1 MKLIHGQA
9 SILLAGLLL
18 MTTACNDFGDMN
30 VNPNNPITPNTGS
43 LLTGATRSIG
53 VLASQVAPGGFNIT
67 PAIYVQHF
75 GDIIYVEESRY
86 KTINFSYNGLY
97 GGLVAGLPGA
107 PLANLQQI
115 INENTN
121 ESTKKSA
128 ETYGSNANQIAIAR
142 ILKAYTFQQITDRW
156 GDIPYS
162 QALKGSE
169 NFSPAFDKQQDIYTD
184 LFKEWKEA
192 AAQFDGGAPVQGD
205 ILFGGDEE
213 RWKKFA
219 NTLRLIAALRI
230 SKADPVKGRQ
240 EFNDALAAGV
250 FTSNEDNVQYSF
262 LSDASNE
269 NPLYNNYVTTNR
281 KDYALSNTF
290 VNYLKQ
296 VNDPRLPYL
305 ADPNQS
311 GEFVG
316 VPYGVFPSQ
325 GEPADF
331 SLASSKITQQNSP
344 INIMTYAQ
352 VLFAEAE
359 AAKLGWTTGNAKALY
374 EAAVKA
380 SLQQWMGSG
389 YTEAA
394 YTTYIAQPNVA
405 YSDAS
410 AIERIATQR
419 WIALFN
425 QGTEAWSSWRRTG
438 YPVLKPTANTLNGG
452 TEIPR
457 RLAYPV
463 TETTLNAKNYA
474 EVIARQGPDTQYTRV
489 WWDKP

>member
-1 MKLIHGQA
+1 MSL
-9 SILLAGLLL
+9 LLAGVLL
-18 MTTACNDFGDMN
+18 TTAACNDFGDIN
-30 VNPNNPITPNTGS
+30 VNPNNPLTPNTGS
-43 LLTGATRSIG
+43 LLTGAERVVG
-53 VLASQVAPGGFNIT
+53 LLNSQAAPAGFNIT

-75 GDIIYVEESRY
+75 GDITYVEESRY

-97 GGLVAGLPGA
+97 GGFAAGLPGA

-115 INENTN
+115 ITENTADN
-121 ESTKKSA
+121 TKA
-128 ETYGSNANQIAIAR
+128 LAANYGSNANQIAIAR
-142 ILKAYTFQQITDRW
+142 ILKAYTYQQITDRW

-192 AAQFDGGAPVQGD
+192 SAQFDDGAAVQGD
-205 ILFGGDEE
+205 VILGGDVE

-230 SKADPVKGRQ
+230 SEADPVKGKQ
-240 EFNDALAAGV
+240 EFNDALTAGV
-250 FTSNEDNVQYSF
+250 FTSNADNVQYKY
-262 LSDASNE
+262 LNDASNE
-269 NPLYNNYVTTNR
+269 NPLYNNYITTNR
-281 KDYALSNTF
+281 KDYALSDTY
-290 VNYLKQ
+290 VNYLKTT
-296 VNDPRLPYL
+296 NDPRLPFM
-305 ADPNQS
+305 ADKNIK
-311 GEFVG
+311 GEYVG
-316 VPYGVFPSQ
+316 IPYGAFPSQ
-325 GEPADF
+325 GKAQDF
-331 SLASSKITQQNSP
+331 SLAATSYRQQNSP
-344 INIMTYAQ
+344 VNIMTYAQ
-352 VLFAEAE
+352 VLFAQAE

-380 SLQQWMGSG
+380 SMQQWMGTG

-394 YTTYIAQPNVA
+394 YTAYIAQPNVA
-405 YSDAS
+405 YTDAN
-410 AIERIATQR
+410 AVERIATQR

-438 YPVLKPTANTLNGG
+438 YPVLKPAANPLNGG

-463 TETTLNAKNYA
+463 TETTLNATNYA
-474 EVIARQGPDTQYTRV
+474 EVVGRQGPDTQYSRV
-489 WWDKP
+489 WWDKE